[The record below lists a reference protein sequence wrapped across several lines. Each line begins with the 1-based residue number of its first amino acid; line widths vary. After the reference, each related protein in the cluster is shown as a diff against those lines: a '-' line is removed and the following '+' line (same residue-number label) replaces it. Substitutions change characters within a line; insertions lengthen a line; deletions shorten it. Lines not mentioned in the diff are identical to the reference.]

1 MSVRFCIGLRWSE
14 DEPIVEY
21 ECDSFEDAL
30 EEWHRLAQASNRPRW
45 VRLFYRPEKKTAKRV
60 ESKYLPH
67 DDKDVLVISNTDA
80 MRSGGSHDMGS
91 RPRGMAGGSR

>member
-30 EEWHRLAQASNRPRW
+30 EEWHRLARAASKPMW
-45 VRLFYRPEKKTAKRV
+45 LRLFYRPEKAVVCDDTIDTR
-60 ESKYLPH
+60 
-67 DDKDVLVISNTDA
+67 DDKDVLMLTHTDA
-80 MRSGGSHDMGS
+80 LHLRGGSHDMGS
-91 RPRGMAGGSR
+91 RDRKLAGGSR